1 MESYVKIIIPCKSEK
16 LNKTGDYLLVTD
28 STIDGETL
36 RLGDSDLLIKGH
48 PKLVKLVKKKQRRCR
63 QVSVVLGEIHRA
75 VRRLIQKFLGIN
87 IFKPSCCGNKW
98 PFRMFRKYLHNDCY
112 LWLLIESLCS
122 IWNAIE
128 KFCIWKVIKN
138 FEMKVCSSIALS
150 NSKSFLVC
158 LSTISHTCIFLCAA
172 SWIVKVRS
180 LFMWFFV
187 IWFNFQQRFYFDTV
201 FIIYFLLIYNV
212 FNFF

>member
-1 MESYVKIIIPCKSEK
+1 MSAGVCGSRRDSPGGKKVNPEVFR
-16 LNKTGDYLLVTD
+16 NKMTKY
-28 STIDGETL
+28 
-36 RLGDSDLLIKGH
+36 
-48 PKLVKLVKKKQRRCR
+48 
-63 QVSVVLGEIHRA
+63 
-75 VRRLIQKFLGIN
+75 
-87 IFKPSCCGNKW
+87 FKHSCCGNKW
-98 PFRMFRKYLHNDCY
+98 PFRMFRKYLHNKCY
-112 LWLLIESLCS
+112 LWLLIELLCS

-138 FEMKVCSSIALS
+138 FGMKVCSSIALS

-187 IWFNFQQRFYFDTV
+187 IWFNFQQRFYFETV